1 MNHKSKMGV
10 VSLALLFAGSA
21 AAIDTSKPLL
31 CASIEVNE
39 CIDGYGCSEVLAEE
53 VDAPTF
59 FRIDLG
65 KKQVRVTK
73 DGPATK
79 IEHMEEVE
87 GRIVMQGVEDGNPD
101 VEDGTGWTITIEQDT
116 ARLVATAA
124 TRQAAIVIFGA
135 CTERL

>member
-87 GRIVMQGVEDGNPD
+87 GRIVMQGVEEGNPD
-101 VEDGTGWTITIEQDT
+101 VDDGTGWTITIEQDT